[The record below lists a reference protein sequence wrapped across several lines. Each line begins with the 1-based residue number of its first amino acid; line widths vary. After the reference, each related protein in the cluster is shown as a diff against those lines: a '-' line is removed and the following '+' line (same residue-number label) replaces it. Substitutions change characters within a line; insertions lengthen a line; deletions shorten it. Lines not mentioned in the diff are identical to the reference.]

1 MRLPKYTW
9 TVLTPLTV
17 VGALVVAFF
26 PRPVAVETTPVTRSA
41 FQQTIDKDGK
51 TRVRQR
57 YTVPAPVAGTL
68 QRIQRKAGD
77 RVTRG
82 MLLATIA
89 PSAPVLL
96 DVRAEHELTERV
108 GAAEATQRRA
118 TAEVARAQAIRE

>member
-26 PRPVAVETTPVTRSA
+26 PRPVAVETTPVTRGA

-57 YTVPAPVAGTL
+57 YTVPAPTPARRAISSIGTD
-68 QRIQRKAGD
+68 K
-77 RVTRG
+77 
-82 MLLATIA
+82 
-89 PSAPVLL
+89 PSAAKVS
-96 DVRAEHELTERV
+96 
-108 GAAEATQRRA
+108 
-118 TAEVARAQAIRE
+118 

>member
-1 MRLPKYTW
+1 MLQRYPKYMW
-9 TVLTPLTV
+9 PVLAALNV
-17 VGALVVAFF
+17 VEDLVVAFF

-68 QRIQRKAGD
+68 KRIQRKAGD

-89 PSAPVLL
+89 PSAPILL
-96 DVRAEHELTERV
+96 DVRAEHEL
-108 GAAEATQRRA
+108 
-118 TAEVARAQAIRE
+118 

>member
-1 MRLPKYTW
+1 M
-9 TVLTPLTV
+9 
-17 VGALVVAFF
+17 AFF

-68 QRIQRKAGD
+68 KRIQRKAGD

-89 PSAPVLL
+89 PSAPILL